1 MKRVQSPTV
10 LVRGALWASSGYG
23 AVQVIRLG
31 ANLLLARWLAPEAFG
46 VLAIANSVQI
56 GLQMLSD
63 VGIGPS
69 IIRHES
75 GRDPRFLNTLWTLQ
89 IARGLMLSLAAVGVA
104 TPLASL
110 YGVPELQGLLALIA
124 LGGMAG
130 SFSSTSLHTLPREQR
145 LARLNLLEIG
155 IQLVAYGTMLSV
167 AWHTRSMWSLAI
179 GGLVHGV
186 LRSVLSHLVLPGHRH
201 RLAWDAE
208 ALRDVLRF
216 GRWIVLSTLITFLA
230 GQSDRLMLGLLA
242 PLSAVGVY
250 AIASGLALL
259 PREVAGR
266 LADAVILPY
275 LSRCVRND
283 PKGLSEALDRVRS
296 LLLPIGLLIS
306 AALATGA
313 PVFFR
318 LLYDERY
325 SDAIELAPVIVLLG
339 WIGAT
344 QVPVQR
350 ALLALGH
357 SQPLAAANL
366 ARWAVGLAASLAAY
380 PSLGLTGFVF
390 GLCLGAAA
398 GAAVLHHAARRQG
411 LDVWLKDVA
420 YVAFLAVIVFSTL
433 ASQSP
438 ATRALSHALSESVAL
453 AVAMT
458 LLVATAIWTASRVA
472 QAAR

>member
-1 MKRVQSPTV
+1 V
-10 LVRGALWASSGYG
+10 
-23 AVQVIRLG
+23 VQVVRLG

-46 VLAIANSVQI
+46 VLAIANSAQI

-69 IIRHES
+69 IIRHER
-75 GRDPRFLNTLWTLQ
+75 GRDERFLDTLWTLQ
-89 IARGLMLSLAAVGVA
+89 IVRGLLLSLVALGVA
-104 TPLASL
+104 TPLATL
-110 YGVPELQGLLALIA
+110 YGVPELRGLLALIA
-124 LGGMAG
+124 LGGLAG
-130 SFSSTSLHTLPREQR
+130 SFASTSLHTLLREQR

-155 IQLVAYGTMLSV
+155 IQLVAYGTMLSI
-167 AWHTRSMWSLAI
+167 AWHTRSVWSLAV

-186 LRSVLSHLVLPGHRH
+186 LRSVLSHLALPGHRH
-201 RLAWDAE
+201 RLARDAE

-216 GRWIVLSTLITFLA
+216 GRWIFLSTLITFLA
-230 GQSDRLMLGLLA
+230 GQSDRLTLGLLA

-259 PREVAGR
+259 PREVIGR

-275 LSRCVRND
+275 LSRSVRNE
-283 PKGLSEALDRVRS
+283 PQGLLKALERVRS

-313 PVFFR
+313 PIFFR

-325 SDAIELAPVIVLLG
+325 RDAMELAPLIVLLG

-357 SQPLAAANL
+357 SKPLAAANF
-366 ARWAVGLAASLAAY
+366 ARWAVGLAASLIAYAA
-380 PSLGLTGFVF
+380 SGLTGFVL

-411 LDVWLKDVA
+411 LDFWLQDFA
-420 YVAFLAVIVFSTL
+420 YIASLAGIVFSTL
-433 ASQSP
+433 AIQ
-438 ATRALSHALSESVAL
+438 TRAALTPDPALGESVVL
-453 AVAMT
+453 AVPMT
-458 LLVATAIWTASRVA
+458 LLAATCIWTVSRVA
-472 QAAR
+472 YAAR